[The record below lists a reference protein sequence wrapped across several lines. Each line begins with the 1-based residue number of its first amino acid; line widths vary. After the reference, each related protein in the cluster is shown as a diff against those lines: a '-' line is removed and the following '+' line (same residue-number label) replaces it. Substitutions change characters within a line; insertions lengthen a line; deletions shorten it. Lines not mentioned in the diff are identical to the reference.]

1 MGTWSHPEKFPH
13 HLSNRYVFD
22 GKPPDLKSG
31 ELVKRKERRQE
42 AEKELEKAKEAGD
55 TENVQ
60 KFERRL
66 VRATPQHNEDCK
78 KLLKLMGIP
87 YVEVSATDWFKCD
100 NLAKTSTLHV
110 NSLYLLIQRKGEP
123 NLIVFNSF
131 RITVNITVDV
141 TVDVTVLNKSVK

>member
-1 MGTWSHPEKFPH
+1 MGAWSHPEKFSH

-87 YVEVSATDWFKCD
+87 YVEVSATDWFKC
-100 NLAKTSTLHV
+100 NNVAKKTTCMSICEI
-110 NSLYLLIQRKGEP
+110 SYLFILRKGEP
-123 NLIVFNSF
+123 NVIVFNF
-131 RITVNITVDV
+131 MMNYC
-141 TVDVTVLNKSVK
+141 